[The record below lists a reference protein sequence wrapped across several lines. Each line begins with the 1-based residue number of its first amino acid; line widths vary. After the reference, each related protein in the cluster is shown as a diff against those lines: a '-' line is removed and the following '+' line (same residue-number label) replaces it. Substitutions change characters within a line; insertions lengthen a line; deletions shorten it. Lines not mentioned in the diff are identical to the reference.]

1 MEILFVFNED
11 NTNGGASSILR
22 QVIDYYIAQNSVVH
36 IVFRKNKKYGHFDD
50 ICCENL
56 KLYYSKDLLHF
67 IKNIWKVH
75 KISFDYSF
83 NSVVKFTGFV
93 GVLKRL
99 RLLHIKTMVGRESTS
114 VFLRFKG
121 LRLLYYKMWYQFGY
135 KAVNVLI
142 CQSNIMKEQLI
153 KNIPWIEKTARVVV
167 IPNPVNLEKM
177 NEMSMAVIDTSL
189 YTPYIVTAGRMIP
202 EKAYDVL
209 LDAFSEIN
217 KEYSSLSLVILGDG
231 MLRPQIENQIERLKI
246 KDKVILAGQVSNVY
260 PWFKQAK
267 LCIVSSRMEGF
278 PNVLLQ
284 MMSQNEKVVST
295 LCAGGIEKINGLF
308 TCPINDSRALSH
320 SILECLESDTMGRR
334 SLFDEELN
342 NRSIEKFIR
351 IVEQSK

>member
-1 MEILFVFNED
+1 MYILFSE
-11 NTNGGASSILR
+11 
-22 QVIDYYIAQNSVVH
+22 
-36 IVFRKNKKYGHFDD
+36 RKKKYGHFEEISCD
-50 ICCENL
+50 NL
-56 KLYYSKDLLHF
+56 KLYYSKNLIDF
-67 IKNIWKVH
+67 IGNIWKVH
-75 KISFDYSF
+75 RLSFDYSY

-99 RLLHIKTMVGRESTS
+99 RILHIKTMVGRESTS

-121 LRLLYYKMWYQFGY
+121 LKLLYYRMWYMLGY

-142 CQSNIMKEQLI
+142 CQSDIMKEQII

-167 IPNPVNLEKM
+167 IPNPVNLKRM
-177 NEMSMAVIDTSL
+177 NEMSMAVLDTSL

-209 LDAFSEIN
+209 LDAFSVVI
-217 KEYSSLSLVILGDG
+217 KEYPTLSLVILGDG
-231 MLRPQIENQIERLKI
+231 VLRPQIENQIERLRI

-267 LCIVSSRMEGF
+267 LCVVSSRMEGF

-295 LCAGGIEKINGLF
+295 LCAGGIERINGLY
-308 TCPINDSRALSH
+308 TCPINDPMALSYSMH
-320 SILECLESDTMGRR
+320 ECLGSDTRGRR
-334 SLFDEELN
+334 LIFDEELN
-342 NRSIEKFIR
+342 NRSIDNFIR
-351 IVEQSK
+351 IVEQFK